1 MAPVVK
7 DFSSVVVFPVSD
19 SGSELQGR
27 YERRGFAGA
36 LGSLMRA
43 CGVQW
48 DLIMGSGGCRGDRS
62 WAFADLVFVPSERER
77 SVLSRL
83 ASFLGS

>member
-7 DFSSVVVFPVSD
+7 DFSSVVVFPFSD

-36 LGSLMRA
+36 LGSLMCA
-43 CGVQW
+43 CGVQSY
-48 DLIMGSGGCRGDRS
+48 LIMESGGCRGDRS
-62 WAFADLVFVPSERER
+62 WVFPYLVFVASER
-77 SVLSRL
+77 SVLSRPT
-83 ASFLGS
+83 SFLGS